1 MEINERANTNRRSAL
16 KEDRK
21 PNMNVKI
28 QRQKAPDDE
37 DIDIN
42 KIVQGDRLKDD
53 RNNATK
59 TAKQYK
65 ENEAKKTSARK
76 GQKNTRAK

>member
-1 MEINERANTNRRSAL
+1 MERRAEKAERKRSQAKGCTGEGSDKQDVLSCIPEGDVEGCNRVCDENTNRHSAL

-28 QRQKAPDDE
+28 QRQKVPDDE

-42 KIVQGDRLKDD
+42 KIV
-53 RNNATK
+53 
-59 TAKQYK
+59 
-65 ENEAKKTSARK
+65 
-76 GQKNTRAK
+76 